1 MVLTRETKEEIQMS
15 INHAVSNI
23 LKSDNFIH
31 QIVQKVSDAVI
42 KTLDEKFQ
50 ILESSVAELKA
61 DFNVMKH
68 TLENQKKTA
77 EDIVQKSQTIENMF
91 HKMEQK
97 DKKINALETRL
108 DEMDQACRFANLRIF
123 NLKED
128 NQENIRDDIIELFN
142 AKMSLKLTA
151 NDFEVCHRVGQK
163 EEGKNRG
170 VFIKITS
177 IEKRNLIYAKKKHLK
192 GTGVVVREDLTSLRA
207 ELLRKTIEK
216 IGLRNVWTENG
227 KIFAIFNK
235 KKVIIRNIEDFSDM

>member
-1 MVLTRETKEEIQMS
+1 
-15 INHAVSNI
+15 
-23 LKSDNFIH
+23 
-31 QIVQKVSDAVI
+31 
-42 KTLDEKFQ
+42 
-50 ILESSVAELKA
+50 
-61 DFNVMKH
+61 MKH
-68 TLENQKKTA
+68 TFENQKKAA

-108 DEMDQACRFANLRIF
+108 DEMDQACRSANLRIF
-123 NLKED
+123 NLKE
-128 NQENIRDDIIELFN
+128 
-142 AKMSLKLTA
+142 A
-151 NDFEVCHRVGQK
+151 NDFEVCHRVGRK

-207 ELLRKTIEK
+207 ELLRKAIEK

-227 KIFAIFNK
+227 KIFSIFNK
-235 KKVIIRNIEDFSDM
+235 KKIIIRNIEDFSDML